1 MRLVVRFS
9 MLLVVA
15 GLAWSQALTDAAG
28 VIAGS
33 SVGVGAG
40 KQVGKGIAAALDSA
54 NGAAAKVVPS
64 KAQLELDEEKRRGE
78 KQGDRPAAKPSQRA
92 SAGDGGGS
100 GGSGGSGGTVLKTG
114 PGGVVKDHS
123 LVPPPPVKKVAVV
136 PPPPPLAP
144 PTPAVFT
151 TPALV
156 LPPPPQVTPD
166 DLKTLAS
173 GTSREEVLK
182 FGAPSSRITMIDD
195 GHLVEIFRYQTRETT
210 FGVVR
215 LSDGSVSSVE
225 VR

>member
-1 MRLVVRFS
+1 MRLVLRFS

-40 KQVGKGIAAALDSA
+40 KKVGRRHNSRLWIAQMARRLRRRRPRRSPAPKSRL
-54 NGAAAKVVPS
+54 AAKS
-64 KAQLELDEEKRRGE
+64 T
-78 KQGDRPAAKPSQRA
+78 QR
-92 SAGDGGGS
+92 AGDGGGS
-100 GGSGGSGGTVLKTG
+100 GGSSASGGGTVLKTG

-136 PPPPPLAP
+136 PPPPPIAP
-144 PTPAVFT
+144 PARGCADTPV
-151 TPALV
+151 LV
-156 LPPPPQVTPD
+156 LPPPPQVTPEE
-166 DLKTLAS
+166 LKTLAG
-173 GTSREEVLK
+173 GTFREEVLK
-182 FGAPSSRITMIDD
+182 LGAPASRITMFDD
-195 GHLVEIFRYQTRETT
+195 AGHLVEIFRYQTRETT

-215 LSDGSVSSVE
+215 LSDGSVSSVQ

>member
-1 MRLVVRFS
+1 MRLVSRFS
-9 MLLVVA
+9 MLLMVG
-15 GLAWSQALTDAAG
+15 GLAWSQAFTDAAG

-40 KQVGKGIAAALDSA
+40 KQIGQGVAAALNSA
-54 NGAAAKVVPS
+54 NGVTAKAAKT
-64 KAQLELDEEKRRGE
+64 EKVASAE
-78 KQGDRPAAKPSQRA
+78 KPAAVSPAAKPTQRA
-92 SAGDGGGS
+92 GDSGGS
-100 GGSGGSGGTVLKTG
+100 GGSGGSSGGTVLKTG

-136 PPPPPLAP
+136 PPPPPIAP
-144 PTPAVFT
+144 PIPAALATPI
-151 TPALV
+151 LV
-156 LPPPPQVTPD
+156 LPPPPQATPA

-173 GTSREEVLK
+173 GSSREEVLK
-182 FGAPSSRITMIDD
+182 LGMPSSRITMFDD

>member
-1 MRLVVRFS
+1 MRLVSRFS
-9 MLLVVA
+9 MLLMVG

-40 KQVGKGIAAALDSA
+40 KQVGQGIAAALNSA
-54 NGAAAKVVPS
+54 NGVTAKAAKTE
-64 KAQLELDEEKRRGE
+64 KASAEKPAAVS
-78 KQGDRPAAKPSQRA
+78 PAAKPTQR
-92 SAGDGGGS
+92 AGDGGGS

-136 PPPPPLAP
+136 PPPPPIAP
-144 PTPAVFT
+144 PAPEVVLTPV
-151 TPALV
+151 LV
-156 LPPPPQVTPD
+156 LPPPPQATPA

-173 GTSREEVLK
+173 GSSREEVLK
-182 FGAPSSRITMIDD
+182 LGMPSSRITMFDD
-195 GHLVEIFRYQTRETT
+195 GHLVEIFRYQTREAT

>member
-1 MRLVVRFS
+1 MRLVLRFS
-9 MLLVVA
+9 MLVIIA

-40 KQVGKGIAAALDSA
+40 KKVGQGIASALNAA
-54 NGAAAKVVPS
+54 NGTTVKVAKAEP
-64 KAQLELDEEKRRGE
+64 KTEKVASVE
-78 KQGDRPAAKPSQRA
+78 KPPAAKPTQR
-92 SAGDGGGS
+92 AGDGGGS
-100 GGSGGSGGTVLKTG
+100 GGSGSGSNGGTVLKTG

-144 PTPAVFT
+144 PAPVLMIA
-151 TPALV
+151 PILV
-156 LPPPPQVTPD
+156 LPPPPQVTPE

-182 FGAPSSRITMIDD
+182 LGAPSSRITMIGDD
-195 GHLVEIFRYQTRETT
+195 GHLVEVFRYQTRETT
-210 FGVVR
+210 FGIVR
-215 LSDGSVSSVE
+215 LSDGSVSSVQ
-225 VR
+225 VH